1 MALARG
7 SQAMAAGLTRR
18 AGASAPALRRSAAFP
33 LFSNAKLA
41 ARRTAVAAIE
51 SAPTSSDAPAA
62 ASAAAALV
70 ESDADDVAELEEA
83 QQELLKWMLF
93 VPEAAQDADLED
105 GPDIEQIVGDAEDVD
120 EELGEEVEAMLEQ
133 YDYEFKVGDKV
144 MGAVYEVDED
154 GAYVEIGAKTAGFV
168 PLAECSLAKL
178 KTPLEVLRAGMRR
191 EFVVVE
197 EEDDF
202 GEVILSLAAL
212 EASVFWARTRQLQE
226 EDITV
231 TVSVLG
237 ATRGGLLVQYHHLQ
251 GFVPLSQFGSKIS
264 AESMETLIGY
274 EIAVKIQEVDEETER
289 LVFSNRRASS
299 DTEVQGFKVGDVVM
313 GTVQTVKPYGAF
325 IDIGGATGLLHVSQ
339 ISHDRIFSVNDIL
352 SEGDKLKVMILS
364 QDRERGR
371 VTLSTKKLEP
381 TPGDMLKNPQL
392 VFEKAEEMAATFR
405 ERVLAA
411 EAAARAEEMRMLEE
425 QGLGGGAPA
434 PEGEAISA

>member
-1 MALARG
+1 
-7 SQAMAAGLTRR
+7 
-18 AGASAPALRRSAAFP
+18 
-33 LFSNAKLA
+33 
-41 ARRTAVAAIE
+41 VAAVE
-51 SAPTSSDAPAA
+51 EQQTAPEDAAPAPAA
-62 ASAAAALV
+62 ASLV
-70 ESDADDVAELEEA
+70 DTDADDIAELEEA
-83 QQELLKWMLF
+83 QEELLKWMLF
-93 VPEAAQDADLED
+93 MPEEAQDADLDEGAD
-105 GPDIEQIVGDAEDVD
+105 LEQIVGDADDVD

-144 MGAVYEVDED
+144 MGVVYEVDED

-197 EEDDF
+197 EEDEY
-202 GEVILSLAAL
+202 GEVVLSLAAL

-226 EDITV
+226 EDV
-231 TVSVLG
+231 TVNVTVLG
-237 ATRGGLLVQYHHLQ
+237 ATRGGLLVQYAHLQ
-251 GFVPLSQFGSKIS
+251 GFVPLSQFGARIS
-264 AESMETLIGY
+264 AEAMESLVGS

-299 DTEVQGFKVGDVVM
+299 DAEVRGFKVGDVVM

-352 SEGDKLKVMILS
+352 SEGDRLKVMVLS

-381 TPGDMLKNPQL
+381 TPGDMLKNPAL

-425 QGLGGGAPA
+425 QRLSSSGGAAGAAA
-434 PEGEAISA
+434 PEGEAMAA